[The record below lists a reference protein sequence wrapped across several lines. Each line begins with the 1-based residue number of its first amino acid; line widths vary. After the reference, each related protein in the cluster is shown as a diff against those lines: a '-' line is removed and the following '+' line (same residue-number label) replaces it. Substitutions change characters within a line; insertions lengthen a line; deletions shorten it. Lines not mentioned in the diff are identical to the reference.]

1 MHSLA
6 QHIAKNT
13 RPASLTVSEETA
25 RGHNTCQGLISE
37 VVYNEGQPG
46 LTQLLLLPLLQQL
59 GQQSRWQLWLTPRQK
74 LSRNWVQDAGLPLS
88 KVMQVSQ
95 MDPSIMVNSMVK
107 ALRTGN
113 YSVVVGWLPC
123 ELSAYDHQK
132 LTEAA
137 EQGNAIGLIMRPTP
151 GHITKSG
158 PQYSLKIHSG
168 LYH

>member
-1 MHSLA
+1 MHSPA
-6 QHIAKNT
+6 QHTVRNT
-13 RPASLTVSEETA
+13 RPAAHPVAGETHRA
-25 RGHNTCQGLISE
+25 RNACQGLVSE

-59 GQQSRWQLWLTPRQK
+59 GQQSRWQLWLTPQQK
-74 LSRNWVQDAGLPLS
+74 LSRHWVQDVGLPLS

-95 MDPSIMVNSMVK
+95 MGPSTMVDAMEK

-113 YSVVVGWLPC
+113 YSVVVGWLPG
-123 ELSAYDHQK
+123 ELSDYDHRR
-132 LTEAA
+132 LTNAA

-151 GHITKSG
+151 GHSVKSG
-158 PQYSLKIHSG
+158 PQNSLKIHSG